1 MRETPS
7 TQRYYVP
14 GRLMHSFSAQDPAIP
29 PYSGNFRPALTNFAD
44 EVCATVARLF
54 AYVGVLMLFGILG
67 LHAWDRLQVD
77 LAAEPAPEAGWSV
90 ADHSLQAFAFSPP
103 DISDK
108 SQKSDTYVI
117 LRHPSG
123 GRKDIFRWSGT
134 SERPAGELEIYR
146 PGGEYGPASAARAE
160 LAARML
166 AAGAELESAGVI
178 DSKFGS
184 VALLR
189 QPGGREGAGSCLGYF
204 KRIDDPALQIS
215 GWSCQ
220 GDSLPARRAEIDCT
234 LNRLVLLTT
243 GNEPKLAEYFARA
256 ELNRSRCASA
266 TASADWLT
274 DAANPRLRGAF

>member
-1 MRETPS
+1 M
-7 TQRYYVP
+7 Q
-14 GRLMHSFSAQDPAIP
+14 SFSANDHAIP
-29 PYSGNFRPALTNFAD
+29 PYSGSIRPALTSFAD

-90 ADHSLQAFAFSPP
+90 ADHSSPAFALSPR
-103 DISDK
+103 DASDK
-108 SQKSDTYVI
+108 YQKSDTYVV
-117 LRHPSG
+117 LRHPAD

-134 SERPAGELEIYR
+134 GERPVGELEIYR
-146 PGGEYGPASAARAE
+146 PGGEYGPASVALAE

-166 AAGAELESAGVI
+166 APGAELEPAGVI
-178 DSKFGS
+178 ESKFGS

-189 QPGGREGAGSCLGYF
+189 RVGGREGAGSCLGYF
-204 KRIDDPALQIS
+204 KRIDDPAVQIS
-215 GWSCQ
+215 GWSCR
-220 GDSLPARRAEIDCT
+220 GDSLPARRAEIDCA
-234 LNRLVLLTT
+234 LNRLMLLTA

-256 ELNRSRCASA
+256 ELNRSSCASA

-274 DAANPRLRGAF
+274 DGANPRLRGAF